1 MKILYIGVH
10 SHQNWGAEFW
20 LVRAFYDLDIEY
32 DLLDFRNELKTLS
45 NHQINEIIYLKS
57 KTCNVIFLQR
67 GNHLS
72 PQIFNDIK
80 TPLVFWS
87 TEPIQLKHD
96 VDRLLN
102 SNIFSW
108 VFVHSYSCMKRI
120 QDEFPHL
127 ISKTSVLHNAA
138 PKEKIH
144 FTDKKN
150 IFSIF
155 NRSLSWRRRFWLFP
169 SRRSVKIIKGVYGN
183 DYFNNLR
190 SAEIA
195 INIHYS
201 RKNLDDFESGIFEAM
216 ASGCLV
222 ISEKLNKQTLIDL
235 DMKNAIIQIESP
247 FDLNKKLQYLE
258 KRPEII
264 KSYQKK
270 VKHAICKNTWHD
282 RAKIMKYKFEEVRGK

>member
-1 MKILYIGVH
+1 M
-10 SHQNWGAEFW
+10 
-20 LVRAFYDLDIEY
+20 
-32 DLLDFRNELKTLS
+32 
-45 NHQINEIIYLKS
+45 
-57 KTCNVIFLQR
+57 
-67 GNHLS
+67 
-72 PQIFNDIK
+72 
-80 TPLVFWS
+80 
-87 TEPIQLKHD
+87 
-96 VDRLLN
+96 
-102 SNIFSW
+102 
-108 VFVHSYSCMKRI
+108 
-120 QDEFPHL
+120 
-127 ISKTSVLHNAA
+127 LHNAA

-201 RKNLDDFESGIFEAM
+201 RKNLDDFETGIFEAM

-222 ISEKLNKQTLIDL
+222 ISEKLHEKTLIDL
-235 DMKNAIIQIESP
+235 GIEQAIIQVKSP
-247 FDLNKKLQYLE
+247 LDLKKKLKYLGE
-258 KRPEII
+258 NPDII

-270 VKHAICKNTWHD
+270 IKNAIIQNTWHD